1 MHFFR
6 MYYLYS
12 HSRESK
18 AAYLFDLLPI
28 ISLIRHAFE
37 TQPKMIMP
45 HDVEP
50 CTHKV
55 H

>member
-18 AAYLFDLLPI
+18 AAYLLLPI

-50 CTHKV
+50 CTRKV